1 MLKAVG
7 IIAEYNPFHNGHL
20 YQIRE
25 ARKLTHADIV
35 VVVMSG
41 NWVQRGQPALIDKW
55 QRTKMALQN
64 GADLVLELPVQSVV
78 QPAHIFAQHA
88 VNILTQIG
96 CSFLSFGS
104 ENPTLDF
111 DLLASKISQNESTND
126 GIFNNHH
133 LTYSALIQAQI
144 SAITGYD
151 INQPNDIL
159 GLNYAIA
166 NYQNNSKLT
175 LFPIPRQAS
184 SHHDTEIALHSHFAS
199 GSALRQLIMQSD
211 LSTVLQY
218 MPQYSAEVFNHIV
231 TWNQLWPLL
240 KYKLITTS
248 VDELA
253 TIYQMTEGLQYRLKK
268 YVSQAQSFNEF
279 LHLIKTKRYT
289 YARLRRLLVYTLL
302 NWQDSDVYLNQEYIR
317 ILGFNTKGQQ
327 YLKQVKH
334 TLSVPVIT
342 KINKKLAEKELSLEV
357 IAGQI
362 YGNIHGNNQDFG
374 KSPIIY

>member
-25 ARKLTHADIV
+25 ARKLTNADIV
-35 VVVMSG
+35 IVVMSG

-55 QRTKMALQN
+55 QRTQMALKN
-64 GADLVLELPVQSVV
+64 GADLVLELPVQSAV

-111 DLLASKISQNESTND
+111 NLLASKISQNESTD
-126 GIFNNHH
+126 DTFSNHN

-144 SAITGYD
+144 SAITGYC

-159 GLNYAIA
+159 GLNYAMA
-166 NYQNNSKLT
+166 NYKNKGILE
-175 LFPIPRQAS
+175 LVPIHRLATK
-184 SHHDTEIALHSHFAS
+184 HHDTQLSTDSCFAS
-199 GSALRQLIMQSD
+199 ASALRQLILQSD
-211 LSTVLQY
+211 LVTASKY
-218 MPQYSAEVFNHIV
+218 MPQYHNATFNNLV
-231 TWNQLWPLL
+231 TWNHLWPLL
-240 KYKLITTS
+240 KYKIITTS
-248 VDELA
+248 VSELA

-268 YVSQAQSFNEF
+268 YIGRAQSFDEF

-302 NWQDSDVYLNQEYIR
+302 NWKANNPNLQTEYLR
-317 ILGFNTKGQQ
+317 VLGFNTIGQS

-334 TLSVPVIT
+334 DLSIPIVT
-342 KINKKLAEKELSLEV
+342 KISKKLANNELNLEV

-362 YGNIHGNNQDFG
+362 YGNIYGKSQDFG